1 MTPSVRIILLT
12 LIATLV
18 FGVWGVTVLLDE
30 SGRRRA
36 LWEETVGARATG
48 SERIKLM
55 ERRLAGRGPLGAL
68 ARRMT
73 TAGVS
78 WSPLLTVTA
87 IAGAMLVVMIGGR
100 PLLGRVASTILA
112 LMLPLVF
119 WQWLSRRRAKRKEN
133 FIAQLPELARVVA
146 NGNSAGLSIGRCLAM
161 AGRELAEPAGAEM
174 RQVAQ
179 RLDLGVSL
187 DRALHEL
194 AERLPSRE
202 IDVLVRTIVIQSRT
216 GGALSDALTDISQ
229 TLEDRKELRREVGTV
244 ILGAS
249 VAGYTVMGIGM
260 GAIVLLNMIQP
271 GLLDEMAGSMVGRII
286 MLVAAAFFAVGFVLM
301 RAVSR
306 VEV

>member
-1 MTPSVRIILLT
+1 MTPSVRIILLV
-12 LIATLV
+12 LIVTLV
-18 FGVWGVTVLLDE
+18 FGVWGTTVLLDE
-30 SGRRRA
+30 SGRRRT

-48 SERIKLM
+48 SERIKLI
-55 ERRLAGRGPLGAL
+55 EHRLIARGPLGAL
-68 ARRMT
+68 ARSMT
-73 TAGVS
+73 TAGVN
-78 WSPLLTVTA
+78 WSPLLTVCS
-87 IAGAMLVVMIGGR
+87 IAGAMLAAMIGGR
-100 PLLGRVASTILA
+100 PLLGRVASTVLA
-112 LMLPLVF
+112 LMLPLLF
-119 WQWLSRRRAKRKEN
+119 WQWLSRRRAKRKED

-161 AGRELAEPAGAEM
+161 AGRELAEPAGTEM

-187 DRALHEL
+187 DHALHEL

-216 GGALSDALTDISQ
+216 GGALSAALTDISQ
-229 TLEDRKELRREVGTV
+229 TLEDRKELRREVSTV
-244 ILGAS
+244 ILGSS
-249 VAGYTVMGIGM
+249 VAGYAVMGIGV
-260 GAIVLLNMIQP
+260 GAIVLLNLIQP
-271 GLLDEMAGSMVGRII
+271 GLLDEMAGSLVGRIV

>member
-12 LIATLV
+12 LIVTLV
-18 FGVWGVTVLLDE
+18 FGVWGTTVLLDE

-48 SERIKLM
+48 SERFMLM
-55 ERRLAGRGPLGAL
+55 ERRLTGRGPLGAL

-87 IAGAMLVVMIGGR
+87 IAAVMLTVLIGGR
-100 PLLGRVASTILA
+100 PLLGQVASIILA
-112 LMLPLVF
+112 LMPPLVF
-119 WQWLSRRRAKRKEN
+119 WQWLSRRRAKRKED

-179 RLDLGVSL
+179 RLDLGIGL
-187 DRALHEL
+187 DQGLHEL

-249 VAGYTVMGIGM
+249 VAGYAVTAIGI
-260 GAIVLLNMIQP
+260 GAIVVLNLMQP
-271 GLLDEMAGSMVGRII
+271 GLLDEMAGSLVGRLV
-286 MLVAAAFFAVGFVLM
+286 MLVAAGFFAVGFVLM